1 MLADY
6 LVVRKRTLKIE
17 HLYIG
22 DSRSI
27 YWYTS
32 GIHWRAVLAWVLG
45 TWPTFPGFVMTL
57 RNPLTTS
64 NWANLFKIS
73 FLVGS
78 STKLIFVS
86 QTSLSPLC
94 TGVSISFVS
103 FLVICTISPPPYLGE
118 GLNYLVSDDSVLCLG
133 YWQGSVIRTTLS
145 YWQTLDQ
152 TRRATLLVSMEAT
165 RREPSKGVRMI
176 IHPLWLGPPCVAE
189 MCV

>member
-27 YWYTS
+27 YWYKF
-32 GIHWRAVLAWVLG
+32 GIHWRAVVAWALG

-78 STKLIFVS
+78 STTLIFVF
-86 QTSLSPLC
+86 QTSGLSPPC

-103 FLVICTISPPPYLGE
+103 FLVICTISPPPHLGE
-118 GLNYLVSDDSVLCLG
+118 GLNYLVSNDSVLYLG
-133 YWQGSVIRTTLS
+133 
-145 YWQTLDQ
+145 
-152 TRRATLLVSMEAT
+152 
-165 RREPSKGVRMI
+165 
-176 IHPLWLGPPCVAE
+176 
-189 MCV
+189 